1 MMVAVTQSLDA
12 GASPPG
18 QSLRALDAINFFIA
32 ALLAGFGPFIA
43 LFLSSQAWS
52 ATNIG
57 YILSVGSG
65 VALVAQLPG
74 GELLDSIRS
83 KQLLIALGVV
93 MVGLSAAIVAVWPNL
108 VPVVVSQVLLG
119 LTGGFLGPAIA
130 AVSLGLVGHEALAER
145 LGRNQRFQSTG
156 SLTMAALIGVVGY
169 YFSARAMFLATAVLV
184 IPALLALTRMRQAD
198 IHYGKSVGAPDHH
211 ERTRPPRMRRLTVCR
226 RHGLLIFAGCL
237 FLFQMANA
245 SILPLASEMLGRL
258 HGGRSSLIVSGL
270 VIVPQILVALIA
282 PWIGEQAQ
290 SRGRRPLLLLGFG
303 ALPIRALLFALTTD
317 PPALIAIQLL
327 DGISGAVLGV
337 LQALVVA
344 DLTNGTGRFNLS
356 QGFVGVVAGVG
367 ASVSTILSGL
377 IAQRL
382 GGEAEFLP
390 SAAIALAAFVVLW
403 AFMPE
408 TQPKH
413 HQRKAAAPSR
423 PEHKV

>member
-1 MMVAVTQSLDA
+1 
-12 GASPPG
+12 
-18 QSLRALDAINFFIA
+18 
-32 ALLAGFGPFIA
+32 
-43 LFLSSQAWS
+43 
-52 ATNIG
+52 
-57 YILSVGSG
+57 
-65 VALVAQLPG
+65 
-74 GELLDSIRS
+74 
-83 KQLLIALGVV
+83 
-93 MVGLSAAIVAVWPNL
+93 
-108 VPVVVSQVLLG
+108 
-119 LTGGFLGPAIA
+119 
-130 AVSLGLVGHEALAER
+130 
-145 LGRNQRFQSTG
+145 
-156 SLTMAALIGVVGY
+156 
-169 YFSARAMFLATAVLV
+169 MFLATTVLV
-184 IPALLALTRMRQAD
+184 VPTLLALTRMRSAD

-211 ERTRPPRMRRLTVCR
+211 ELTRPPRIRRLSVCR

-245 SILPLASEMLGRL
+245 SILPLVSEMLGRL

-317 PPALIAIQLL
+317 PPALIAIQVL

-356 QGFVGVVAGVG
+356 QGFVGVVSGVG
-367 ASVSTILSGL
+367 ASLSTIVSGL
-377 IAQRL
+377 VAQRL
-382 GGEAEFLP
+382 GNEAGFLP
-390 SAAIALAAFVVLW
+390 SAAIALAAFVVVW

-413 HQRKAAAPSR
+413 HRKAARTPR